1 MANLDRTNMLKYD
14 EVRPAVFLEKCKKG
28 ESHRLEKKPGG
39 PIIITR
45 VEIGDKTFDMKKGN
59 RTTLQSLYNAFN
71 TTLANKWRIFISDDE
86 DVVSYAFGDLMK
98 DDDYKDGAVFNKGN
112 IAEGIFASAIC
123 LRFTNKNRALPVT
136 EQQIKDFITKLPA
149 NKNIGQVDFQSPNKD
164 VDIKDDVH
172 FIYGL
177 SQNNYDAMKKREYW
191 PQFANLFRASCAY
204 ANSLTVKNW
213 AQLVYENNL
222 YNEIFVLAD
231 GESDQ
236 TGTKVDIRLKIND
249 HDGKALPVNINISL
263 KAGDV
268 KQFGQ
273 LGGTKHEI
281 QEKLWK
287 QFFDIDKLPLTKK
300 EFDNLKG
307 TKFHH
312 KDAAVAIRT
321 MYEKIAPT
329 VQEQMKKEHV
339 HKIFGK
345 AIQYHATRGEEFV
358 ELIQLTTAGD
368 VVIYN
373 FDKIDEALKGAD
385 IEVEVKYSQAKV
397 KGQENLPIMMF
408 YVKDTDNKKN
418 ELLQIR
424 VKRGEKTAD
433 GTPYYRNIVEKKK
446 YMTQLLARELV

>member
-249 HDGKALPVNINISL
+249 HDGKAFL
-263 KAGDV
+263 
-268 KQFGQ
+268 
-273 LGGTKHEI
+273 
-281 QEKLWK
+281 
-287 QFFDIDKLPLTKK
+287 
-300 EFDNLKG
+300 
-307 TKFHH
+307 
-312 KDAAVAIRT
+312 
-321 MYEKIAPT
+321 
-329 VQEQMKKEHV
+329 
-339 HKIFGK
+339 
-345 AIQYHATRGEEFV
+345 
-358 ELIQLTTAGD
+358 LIL
-368 VVIYN
+368 IY
-373 FDKIDEALKGAD
+373 L
-385 IEVEVKYSQAKV
+385 
-397 KGQENLPIMMF
+397 
-408 YVKDTDNKKN
+408 
-418 ELLQIR
+418 
-424 VKRGEKTAD
+424 
-433 GTPYYRNIVEKKK
+433 
-446 YMTQLLARELV
+446 

>member
-1 MANLDRTNMLKYD
+1 MADLSKREMMSKD
-14 EVRPAVFLEKCKKG
+14 EVRPAVFLQKCKTGDTHKTVDYKN
-28 ESHRLEKKPGG
+28 HT
-39 PIIITR
+39 ITR
-45 VEIGDKTFDMKKGN
+45 VVIGDKTFDMKKGN
-59 RTTLQSLYNAFN
+59 KTTLQNLYNAFK
-71 TTLANKWRIFISDDE
+71 TTDGRKWQYFISDDE
-86 DVVSYAFGDLMK
+86 DALPYAFGNLLK
-98 DDDYKDGAVFNKGN
+98 DDEYKDGAVFNKGN
-112 IAEGIFASAIC
+112 IAEGFFSAAIA
-123 LRFTNKNRALPVT
+123 LRFTNKNRAQPVT
-136 EQQIKDFITKLPA
+136 EQQIKDFVSKLPA
-149 NKNIGQVDFQSPNKD
+149 NKNIGQVDFESPNKD

-172 FIYGL
+172 YIYGL
-177 SQNNYDAMKKREYW
+177 ARNNYEAMKNKAYW
-191 PQFANLFRASCAY
+191 PQFTNLFRASCAY

-222 YNEIFVLAD
+222 YNEISVLAD

-249 HDGKALPVNINISL
+249 HDGNPLPVNINVSL

-281 QEKLWK
+281 QAKLWK

-446 YMTQLLARELV
+446 YMTQLISKELV